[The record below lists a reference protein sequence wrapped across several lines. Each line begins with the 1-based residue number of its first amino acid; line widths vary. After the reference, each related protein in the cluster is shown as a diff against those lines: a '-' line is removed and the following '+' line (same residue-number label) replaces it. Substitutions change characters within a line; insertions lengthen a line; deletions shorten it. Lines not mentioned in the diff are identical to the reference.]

1 MALITIHHCHNHSD
15 HPTACAPLSAP
26 IKGHLHPR
34 SIPHLSRPSPALLP
48 SSPLASIGTSTTAC
62 FSPPPAHSWPPC
74 ASPMQPSALSTASF
88 SHQLLTVSP
97 RPPEQHSGDSSMTT
111 PPHALA
117 TPPVATAARPPILLA
132 VESGLEGLD

>member
-1 MALITIHHCHNHSD
+1 MALITIHHRRNHSD

-48 SSPLASIGTSTTAC
+48 SSPLASIGASTTAR
-62 FSPPPAHSWPPC
+62 FSPPPARSWPPC
-74 ASPMQPSALSTASF
+74 ASPIQPSALSTASF
-88 SHQLLTVSP
+88 SHQPLTVSP
-97 RPPEQHSGDSSMTT
+97 RPPERHSGDSSTT
-111 PPHALA
+111 APWHTPVA
-117 TPPVATAARPPILLA
+117 PPVAAATRPPILLA